1 MSQIIDD
8 IKSLI
13 LTESDKQKLLNSSAY
28 ALPADPTAKGWGA
41 EAIKNKLYVPSLLI
55 YEWLLKTQ
63 NTLQELAEDS
73 DTYYVNSLDLQLDTT
88 TYKLTIKG
96 LNKNGVVLDTKEVD
110 FPSELSVISIAYDNG
125 TKNLTY
131 TLRDNSKIDVSLKAI
146 YDYVDTE
153 TTRAKSEETRI
164 EEKFDLAIE
173 DLSGVD
179 ANIKNDLAS
188 NYPTK
193 LSFELDH
200 STYQLT
206 IKLLNKNNTILDS
219 KMVDFPTESSITN
232 IEYIESSKSLKFTLR
247 NGNTTLVPLEAILT
261 GLATEKYVNDKESS
275 LDTKIAKVDNRVND
289 LEEAVNWYINDDGYL
304 VIKLDSY
311 INDDGYL
318 VIA

>member
-8 IKSLI
+8 IKNLI
-13 LTESDKQKLLNSSAY
+13 LTESDRQKLLNSSAY

-73 DTYYVNSLDLQLDTT
+73 DTYYVNNLDLQFDEATST
-88 TYKLTIKG
+88 LTIKG
-96 LNKNGVVLDTKEVD
+96 LNKNGVVLDTKEV
-110 FPSELSVISIAYDNG
+110 ELQIGLSIVAIAYDSE
-125 TKNLTY
+125 TKSLVY
-131 TLRDNSKIDVSLKAI
+131 TLRNGSKIEISLKAI

-153 TTRAKSEETRI
+153 TERAKSEEERI
-164 EEKFDLAIE
+164 EEKFDLEIE
-173 DLSGVD
+173 TLSGVD
-179 ANIKNDLAS
+179 TNIKNDLAS

-206 IKLLNKNNTILDS
+206 LKILNKNNSVLDS

-275 LDTKIAKVDNRVND
+275 LDTKITKVDNRVD
-289 LEEAVNWYINDDGYL
+289 ELEEAVNWFINDDGYL
-304 VIKLDSY
+304 VVNFDSY

>member
-8 IKSLI
+8 IKNLI

-28 ALPADPTAKGWGA
+28 ALPNDPTAKGWGA

-73 DTYYVNSLDLQLDTT
+73 DNYYVNNLDLQLDTT
-88 TYKLTIKG
+88 TYKLTLKG

-110 FPSELSVISIAYDNG
+110 FPSELSVIAIAYDNEA
-125 TKNLTY
+125 KKLTY
-131 TLRDNSKIDVSLKAI
+131 TLRDNSKIDISLKAI

-153 TTRAKSEETRI
+153 TTRAKSEEARM
-164 EEKFDLAIE
+164 EEKFDIAIE
-173 DLSGVD
+173 NLSGVD
-179 ANIKNDLAS
+179 KSIKNDLAN

-206 IKLLNKNNTILDS
+206 IKILNKNNSVLDS

-232 IEYIESSKSLKFTLR
+232 IEYIESSKSIKFTLR
-247 NGNTTLVPLEAILT
+247 NGNATLVPLESILT

-275 LDTKIAKVDNRVND
+275 LETKITKVDNRIND
-289 LEEAVNWYINDDGYL
+289 LEESINWYINNDGYLVINLDCYINDDGYL
-304 VIKLDSY
+304 R
-311 INDDGYL
+311 
-318 VIA
+318 IA